1 MDIVIKRDM
10 YLNRLIAHKHNGLV
24 KIISGLRRCGKSYLL
39 FNLFK
44 AHLLKSGVKE
54 DHIIT
59 LALDDYKN
67 KKYRNPDACYDF
79 VMANIKDT
87 EKYYVL
93 IDEIQM
99 LNDFVDVLNGFLHIP
114 NLDIYVTGSSSKLI
128 SSEVVTE
135 FRGRGDEIRVYPLSF
150 SEYYAAVGGDWWNAW
165 KQYSIFGGMPAT
177 VSLKSDEEKIVYLDN
192 LFRETYLRDIIERKK
207 IRSNIDELGALINV
221 VASGVGGLL
230 NPKKLENTFKS
241 KDKSA
246 ISAFTIKRY
255 LSYLEDSF
263 IISKALR
270 YDIKGKK
277 YISTPSKYYFTDIGL
292 RNSRLNFRQQEE
304 THIMEN
310 IIYNELKIRGFAVDV
325 GNVNIFDNNAKK
337 QVEVDFV
344 ANLGDRRYYI
354 QSATYLPTD
363 EKRQQEERPLLG
375 IKDGFKKIIIIKDD
389 IRPYKN
395 EKGISII
402 GLKDFLLNPDSLD
415 L

>member
-1 MDIVIKRDM
+1 MDIVIKRDR

-24 KIISGLRRCGKSYLL
+24 KIVSGLRRCGKSYLL

-44 AHLLKSGVKE
+44 DHLLVSGIKE

-67 KKYRNPDACYDF
+67 KQYRTPDACYDF
-79 VMANIKDT
+79 VVTRIKDDA
-87 EKYYVL
+87 KYYVL

-99 LNDFVDVLNGFLHIP
+99 LTEFVDVLNGFLHIP

-150 SEYYAAVGGDWWNAW
+150 SEYYAAVGGDWLTAW

-177 VSLKSDEEKIVYLDN
+177 VSLQSDEEKIIYLDN

-207 IRSNIDELGALINV
+207 IRTNIDELGALIDV

-255 LSYLEDSF
+255 LDYLEDSF

-325 GNVNIFDNNAKK
+325 GNVNIFDNNIKK
-337 QVEVDFV
+337 QIEVDFV

-354 QSATYLPTD
+354 QSAAYLPTD

-375 IKDGFKKIIIIKDD
+375 IKDGFKKIIIIKED

-395 EKGISII
+395 ENGISII
-402 GLKDFLLNPDSLD
+402 GLKDFLLNPDSLE

>member
-1 MDIVIKRDM
+1 MDIVIKRDR

-24 KIISGLRRCGKSYLL
+24 KIVSGLRRCGKSYLL

-44 AHLLKSGVKE
+44 DHLLVSGIKE

-67 KKYRNPDACYDF
+67 KQYRTPDACYDF
-79 VMANIKDT
+79 VVTRIKDDA
-87 EKYYVL
+87 KYYVL

-99 LNDFVDVLNGFLHIP
+99 LTEFVDVLNGFLHIP

-150 SEYYAAVGGDWWNAW
+150 SEYYAAVGGDWLTAW

-177 VSLKSDEEKIVYLDN
+177 VSLQSDEEKIIYLDN

-207 IRSNIDELGALINV
+207 IRTNIDELGTLIDV

-255 LSYLEDSF
+255 LDYLEDSF

-325 GNVNIFDNNAKK
+325 GNVNIFDNNIKK
-337 QVEVDFV
+337 QIEVDFV

-354 QSATYLPTD
+354 QSAAYLPTD

-375 IKDGFKKIIIIKDD
+375 IKDGFKKIIIIKED

-395 EKGISII
+395 ENGISII
-402 GLKDFLLNPDSLD
+402 GLKDFLLNPDSLE